1 MDYGLSFNSTLT
13 FGEIVERLNA
23 AGPWVWRERDSA
35 WYGNLASA
43 RTESLRL
50 DFFESGP
57 NELRGGRVEAGNGQR
72 YALSV
77 RARHEH
83 PPTPAEWEKLFERL
97 RSQLL
102 PRCGAIDV
110 KPTDP
115 ID

>member
-1 MDYGLSFNSTLT
+1 MDYGLSFDSALT
-13 FGEIVERLNA
+13 FDEIVERLNA
-23 AGPWVWRERDSA
+23 GGPWVWRERDSA

-43 RTESLRL
+43 RAESLRL
-50 DFFESGP
+50 DLVESGP
-57 NELRGGRVEAGNGQR
+57 NELPGGRVDSGNGQR

-83 PPTPAEWEKLFERL
+83 PPTAAEWETLSERL
-97 RSQLL
+97 RTDLL

-110 KPTDP
+110 RPTDP